1 MNGRGTNGSSLR
13 LEMLELQDRYI
24 ATLDSDRLEAWPLL
38 FVEDCLYE
46 IIPKENYDQGLPAPV
61 IRCDNRDMLH
71 DRVISLRNANIY
83 QPAIYRH
90 FISGLTIVS
99 PGSAAAPDEV
109 EMESSYLVI
118 NTSQIGESTVY
129 QTGRYLDQV
138 VRTADGWR
146 FKRKRVVYDTSRIQT
161 LLAIPI

>member
-1 MNGRGTNGSSLR
+1 MNGGMNGSALR

-99 PGSAAAPDEV
+99 PGSGAAPDEV

-129 QTGRYLDQV
+129 QTGRYLDHV
-138 VRTADGWR
+138 VRTGEGWR

>member
-1 MNGRGTNGSSLR
+1 MNSNGSSLR

-24 ATLDSDRLEAWPLL
+24 ATLDGDRLEAWPDL

-90 FISGLTIVS
+90 FISGLTIVNA
-99 PGSAAAPDEV
+99 GAAADEI

-129 QTGRYLDQV
+129 QTGRYLDHV